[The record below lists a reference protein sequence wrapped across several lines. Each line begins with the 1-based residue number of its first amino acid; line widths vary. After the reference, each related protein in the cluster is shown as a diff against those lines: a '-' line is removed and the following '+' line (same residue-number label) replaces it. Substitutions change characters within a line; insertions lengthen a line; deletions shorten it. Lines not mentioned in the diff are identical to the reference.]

1 MYSASPPFQ
10 YPSTPVAATTQ
21 AHHRRKSQYK
31 ALTPNTPTRIFSNS
45 RRSTSSGGG
54 GGGYHYITTP
64 SRSDSPKLS
73 LRNRF
78 KARCFER
85 AAKAREKA
93 IKGKRYA
100 NHQRQLSSG
109 DDFFMDD
116 DEYDD
121 DDDEEDEDI
130 MQDEVCVVWC
140 VFSVKLTIII
150 YIYIDFSKNY
160 GQCY

>member
-1 MYSASPPFQ
+1 MYSATPPFQ
-10 YPSTPVAATTQ
+10 YPSTPVAASTQ

-31 ALTPNTPTRIFSNS
+31 AFTPNTPTRIFSNS
-45 RRSTSSGGG
+45 RRSSGSGGVGGGGG

-116 DEYDD
+116 DDDDD

-130 MQDEVCVVWC
+130 MQDEVCVLC
-140 VFSVKLTIII
+140 F
-150 YIYIDFSKNY
+150 
-160 GQCY
+160 